1 MKKILGKLLFITLG
15 SFIAA
20 FALEDFLVPNKI
32 IDGGIVGISIMVSYL
47 TRLPLALFVVVLNI
61 PFIFMAY
68 KKIGRSFVVY
78 TGYSVFTFALFLT
91 LLEGSDIATKDLF
104 LTSIFGGI
112 LLGLGVG
119 LILRNG
125 ACLDGTEILALR
137 VNKKMPFTVGEII
150 MFFNIFIFICAG
162 FVFEPDRAMYSG
174 ITYFTAYRV
183 IDLVLQGL
191 NESKSIFVI
200 SDKDEEIG
208 QAIMQ
213 NFDKSVTYIPAQ
225 GGYSGA
231 KKKMVYCVVSRFE
244 ITKIKEVVN
253 MIDDE
258 AFISIENVHEVD
270 GKRYRKGRSRA
281 GA

>member
-1 MKKILGKLLFITLG
+1 MKKILGKLLFIALG

-20 FALEDFLVPNKI
+20 FALEDFLVPNNI
-32 IDGGIVGISIMVSYL
+32 IDGGVVGISIMASYL
-47 TRLPLALFVVVLNI
+47 SRLPLEVFVVVLNI
-61 PFIFMAY
+61 PFILMAY
-68 KKIGRSFVVY
+68 KKIGRTFVIY
-78 TGYSVFTFALFLT
+78 TGYAVLTFALFLN
-91 LLEGSDIATKDLF
+91 LLDGGDIATRDLF

-125 ACLDGTEILALR
+125 ACLDGTEILALMF
-137 VNKKMPFTVGEII
+137 NKNIPFTVGEII

-200 SDKDEEIG
+200 SDKSKEIG

-231 KKKMVYCVVSRFE
+231 DKKMLYCVVSRFE
-244 ITKIKEVVN
+244 ITKIKETVN
-253 MIDDE
+253 AIDDE

-270 GKRYRKGRSRA
+270 GKRYRKGKHRA
-281 GA
+281 RA